1 VLGRAAL
8 LAIVAGATAA
18 SEAAMGK
25 NGGRQLIRRT
35 LAVTDD
41 NVNTVHEVHV
51 AGQVPTQ
58 LVFPAPLK
66 ESGVLLADT
75 GGFFA
80 PSQISEALLILLP
93 NRDLPKGKV
102 VPLTVNLSDGTI
114 LLFKLI
120 TAPTE
125 VDLTVDVTVRLV
137 KRAAPDSVD
146 ALRAA
151 LNQCRAQ
158 LDEFQAD
165 TANAGATKV
174 ASFILRQDPD
184 KPQAFLVERHGTRK
198 LDKQNRLLVEA
209 KQVYRLFD
217 MTYVVLLVENRDPS
231 QSWVMERA
239 EVSAVGGGQAVE
251 VDQVN
256 FQTEAV
262 SLPPGEIERV
272 VVMFK
277 TPALA
282 AGHRYNVALFEK
294 NGSRHF
300 KFEEVGL

>member
-1 VLGRAAL
+1 VLGSAAII
-8 LAIVAGATAA
+8 AVAVAAATEPAVA
-18 SEAAMGK
+18 VAK
-25 NGGRQLIRRT
+25 NGGRQLLRRT

-51 AGQVPTQ
+51 AGQIPTQ
-58 LVFPAPLK
+58 LVFPAPVK

-75 GGFFA
+75 GDFFA
-80 PSQISEALLILLP
+80 PSQIAEGLLILLP
-93 NRDLPKGKV
+93 NRDLPHGKV

-114 LLFKLI
+114 LLFKLV
-120 TAPTE
+120 TVPTE
-125 VDLTVDVTVRLV
+125 VDLTVDVTVTLV

-146 ALRAA
+146 AVRAA

-231 QSWVMERA
+231 KSWVMERA
-239 EVSAVGGGQAVE
+239 EVSAVGGGQAVD

-256 FQTEAV
+256 FQAEAL
-262 SLPPGEIERV
+262 SLPPGEMERV

-277 TPALA
+277 TPPLA

-294 NGSRHF
+294 NGNRHF
-300 KFEEVGL
+300 KFEDVGL

>member
-1 VLGRAAL
+1 MLGSAAII
-8 LAIVAGATAA
+8 AVAVAAATEPAVA
-18 SEAAMGK
+18 VAK
-25 NGGRQLIRRT
+25 NGGRQLLRRT

-51 AGQVPTQ
+51 AGQIPTQ
-58 LVFPAPLK
+58 LVFPAPVK

-75 GGFFA
+75 GDFFA
-80 PSQISEALLILLP
+80 PSQIAEGLLILLP
-93 NRDLPKGKV
+93 NRDLPHGKV

-114 LLFKLI
+114 LLFKLV
-120 TAPTE
+120 TVPTE
-125 VDLTVDVTVRLV
+125 VDLTVDVTVTLV

-146 ALRAA
+146 AVRAA

-231 QSWVMERA
+231 KSWVMERA
-239 EVSAVGGGQAVE
+239 EVSAVGGGQAVD

-256 FQTEAV
+256 FQAEAL
-262 SLPPGEIERV
+262 SLPPGEMERV

-277 TPALA
+277 TPPLA

-294 NGSRHF
+294 NGNRHF
-300 KFEEVGL
+300 KFEDVGL